1 MSEDEADPFEAFDDE
16 DREGDPFE
24 RLDDAGPEDVADDAP
39 AARDD
44 GPSTPDGAEPAT
56 SDNEPEFEEAFI
68 DEDDPF
74 ATDEGPATEG
84 ASTAGDDDPFAGMDA
99 REGDPFAT
107 DESVFE
113 AVDIDRVDP
122 DEVWASLDS
131 DEDGGTFEGS
141 RYVEVSKHRFC
152 EQCEHFSSPPAAR
165 CTNEDAEII
174 EFLDMETVRLLNC
187 PVVAEQRELES
198 EG

>member
-24 RLDDAGPEDVADDAP
+24 RLDDAGPGDAP
-39 AARDD
+39 EARDD
-44 GPSTPDGAEPAT
+44 SPEADA
-56 SDNEPEFEEAFI
+56 SDTEPEFEEEFL
-68 DEDDPF
+68 DEDDHF
-74 ATDEGPATEG
+74 AADEGPATEG
-84 ASTAGDDDPFAGMDA
+84 ASTVGDDDPFAGMDG
-99 REGDPFAT
+99 REGDPFGEG
-107 DESVFE
+107 ESVFE

-131 DEDGGTFEGS
+131 DEDDGTFKGS

-152 EQCEHFSSPPAAR
+152 EQCEHFSKPPAAR